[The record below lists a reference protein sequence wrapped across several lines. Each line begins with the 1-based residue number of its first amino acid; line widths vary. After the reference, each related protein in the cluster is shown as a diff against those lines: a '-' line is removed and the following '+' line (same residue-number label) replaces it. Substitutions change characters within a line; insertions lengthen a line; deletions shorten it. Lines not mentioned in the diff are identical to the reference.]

1 MGKRLWV
8 ERNKDGSW
16 DAFGEDGAHIK
27 FGKGRGQFTPG
38 DLMKIAL
45 AGCAA
50 LSSQF
55 AIEHTLGEG
64 KGAKIVV
71 DGTYDADNDAY
82 IGFDEQVVI
91 DATDAGLSD
100 EDAAKLKERVTR
112 HIDKGCTV
120 KHTYVEKTPVRMD
133 VTIKHGRFLFL
144 KKKGDCNAFRSVA
157 IAFLYVPVEFTD
169 DRDRSWFRWLR
180 PHPARPWKPAPP
192 RHP

>member
-1 MGKRLWV
+1 MAKRLWV

-16 DAFGEDGAHIK
+16 DAFSEDGAHIK

-55 AIEHTLGEG
+55 AVEHTLGEG

-82 IGFDEQVVI
+82 TSFEEQVEI

-100 EDAAKLKERVTR
+100 EDADKLAERIANQYCYRAIGVFKQNFNRNLNCDFGDKFMIEQHSFMDHMLFSHDFKEAVAA
-112 HIDKGCTV
+112 
-120 KHTYVEKTPVRMD
+120 YSEKRAPVY
-133 VTIKHGRFLFL
+133 T
-144 KKKGDCNAFRSVA
+144 GD
-157 IAFLYVPVEFTD
+157 
-169 DRDRSWFRWLR
+169 
-180 PHPARPWKPAPP
+180 
-192 RHP
+192 

>member
-1 MGKRLWV
+1 MDKYSTTKPWTTFEYLVKLPETDAV
-8 ERNKDGSW
+8 EQ
-16 DAFGEDGAHIK
+16 DAENSSVIYYAFSEDGAHIK

-55 AIEHTLGEG
+55 AVEHTLGEG

-82 IGFDEQVVI
+82 TSFEEQVEI

-100 EDAAKLKERVTR
+100 EDADKLAERITR
-112 HIDKGCTV
+112 HVDKACTV
-120 KHTYVEKTPVRMD
+120 KHTYVQETPVRMN
-133 VTIKHGRFLFL
+133 VTVKH
-144 KKKGDCNAFRSVA
+144 
-157 IAFLYVPVEFTD
+157 
-169 DRDRSWFRWLR
+169 
-180 PHPARPWKPAPP
+180 
-192 RHP
+192 

>member
-1 MGKRLWV
+1 MDYIRYV
-8 ERNKDGSW
+8 SEERNGAPGKTMRSSPWARDCGSSVTKTVLGMRS
-16 DAFGEDGAHIK
+16 ARMARSIK

-38 DLMKIAL
+38 DLMKYAL

-55 AIEHTLGEG
+55 AVEHTLGEG

-91 DATDAGLSD
+91 DASDAGLSD
-100 EDAAKLKERVTR
+100 EDAEKFKERVTR

-120 KHTYVEKTPVRMD
+120 KHTYVEKTPVRMN
-133 VTIKHGRFLFL
+133 VTIKH
-144 KKKGDCNAFRSVA
+144 
-157 IAFLYVPVEFTD
+157 
-169 DRDRSWFRWLR
+169 
-180 PHPARPWKPAPP
+180 
-192 RHP
+192 

>member
-16 DAFGEDGAHIK
+16 DAFSDDGGHIK
-27 FGKGRGQFTPG
+27 FGKDRGQFTPG
-38 DLMKIAL
+38 DLMKVAL

-71 DGTYDADNDAY
+71 DGTYDPENDAY
-82 IGFDEQVVI
+82 TGFEEQVVI
-91 DATDAGLSD
+91 DASDAGLSE
-100 EDAAKLKERVTR
+100 EDADKLKERVTR

-120 KHTYVEKTPVRMD
+120 KHTYVQETPVRMN
-133 VTIKHGRFLFL
+133 VTVKH
-144 KKKGDCNAFRSVA
+144 
-157 IAFLYVPVEFTD
+157 
-169 DRDRSWFRWLR
+169 
-180 PHPARPWKPAPP
+180 
-192 RHP
+192 